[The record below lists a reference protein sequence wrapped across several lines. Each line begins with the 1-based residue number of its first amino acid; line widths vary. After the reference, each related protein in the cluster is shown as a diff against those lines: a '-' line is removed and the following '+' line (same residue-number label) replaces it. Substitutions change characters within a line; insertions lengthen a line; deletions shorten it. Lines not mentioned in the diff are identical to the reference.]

1 MIQKK
6 IVFYGDSNTWGY
18 DPRGFFGDRYPEEK
32 VWTGIIS
39 AELERNRPGA
49 FEVINQGQNGREL
62 PHCDYDY
69 RHLELIMKRLTERD
83 LFVMMLGTNDI
94 ILTAQP
100 DADHAIGRMEDFLE
114 WFMRK
119 QAPKPELLILSSPY
133 IDPEKTGDPVFE
145 LLSAETAR
153 MNEGFRTLCEQFGVR
168 FADTAAWDI
177 DFACDY
183 IHFSEE
189 GHQTFAR
196 QLLSVLREVI

>member
-32 VWTGIIS
+32 VWTGIV
-39 AELERNRPGA
+39 AGELERDIPGA
-49 FEVINQGQNGREL
+49 YEVVNQGMNGREL

-69 RHLELIMKRLTERD
+69 RHLELIMKGLSDRD

-94 ILTAQP
+94 ILTARP
-100 DADHAIGRMEDFLE
+100 DADHAIRRMEVFLS
-114 WFMRK
+114 WFTGK
-119 QAPKPELLILSSPY
+119 LTEKPELLILSSPY
-133 IDPEKTGDPVFE
+133 IDPEETGDPVFE